1 MSDSALLVLHFQNGV
16 AHPDGVWGKYLFP
29 QVEKNGSVGNARR
42 ALETARQRGMP
53 VIYVNIAW
61 RPGFPELPDNTCG
74 LLKEAKDNDE
84 CLVGSWGAD
93 VIDELK
99 PEGTEII
106 VINFGS
112 DGFEGTDLDL
122 ILRNRGIKSPL
133 CRRPVHRAR
142 RGDDGETRRQH
153 GLQRDDPEG
162 LHQRLHRPELRRHG
176 GDHAALRRS
185 DHGGRVRLH
194 ELIRRSVV
202 AASRFLN
209 AHREHGHHNLTV
221 APGAARHHM
230 RVQ

>member
-42 ALETARQRGMP
+42 ALDAARQRGML

-74 LLKEAKDNDE
+74 LLKEAKDNNE

-99 PEGTEII
+99 PEGNEII

-112 DGFEGTDLDL
+112 DSFEGTDLDL
-122 ILRNRGIKSPL
+122 ILRNRGVKNLYVVGQCIE
-133 CRRPVHRAR
+133 H
-142 RGDDGETRRQH
+142 
-153 GLQRDDPEG
+153 
-162 LHQRLHRPELRRHG
+162 
-176 GDHAALRRS
+176 
-185 DHGGRVRLH
+185 
-194 ELIRRSVV
+194 VV
-202 AASRFLN
+202 ATTVKRAVNMGYSAAILKDCTSGFTDQNYDAMVEIMPLYADLITASDFVGMN
-209 AHREHGHHNLTV
+209 
-221 APGAARHHM
+221 
-230 RVQ
+230 

>member
-1 MSDSALLVLHFQNGV
+1 MSDSAFLVLHFQNGV

-42 ALETARQRGMP
+42 ALETARQRGML

-99 PEGTEII
+99 PEGNEII

-122 ILRNRGIKSPL
+122 ILRNRGIKSL
-133 CRRPVHRAR
+133 YVVGQCIEH
-142 RGDDGETRRQH
+142 
-153 GLQRDDPEG
+153 
-162 LHQRLHRPELRRHG
+162 
-176 GDHAALRRS
+176 
-185 DHGGRVRLH
+185 
-194 ELIRRSVV
+194 VV
-202 AASRFLN
+202 AT
-209 AHREHGHHNLTV
+209 TV
-221 APGAARHHM
+221 KRAVNMGYSATVLKDCTSGFTDQNYDAMVEIMPLYADLITADEFVSM
-230 RVQ
+230 N

>member
-1 MSDSALLVLHFQNGV
+1 MTDTAFLVLHFQNGV

-42 ALETARQRGMP
+42 ALDAARQRGML

-99 PEGTEII
+99 PEGNEII

-112 DGFEGTDLDL
+112 DSFEGTDLDL
-122 ILRNRGIKSPL
+122 ILRNRGVKNLYVVGQCIE
-133 CRRPVHRAR
+133 H
-142 RGDDGETRRQH
+142 
-153 GLQRDDPEG
+153 
-162 LHQRLHRPELRRHG
+162 
-176 GDHAALRRS
+176 
-185 DHGGRVRLH
+185 
-194 ELIRRSVV
+194 VV
-202 AASRFLN
+202 ATTVKRAVNMGYSAAILKDCTSGFTDQNYDAMVEIMPLYADLITASDFVGMN
-209 AHREHGHHNLTV
+209 
-221 APGAARHHM
+221 
-230 RVQ
+230 

>member
-74 LLKEAKDNDE
+74 LLKEAKDNNE

-122 ILRNRGIKSPL
+122 ILRNRGIKSL
-133 CRRPVHRAR
+133 YVVGQCIEH
-142 RGDDGETRRQH
+142 
-153 GLQRDDPEG
+153 
-162 LHQRLHRPELRRHG
+162 
-176 GDHAALRRS
+176 
-185 DHGGRVRLH
+185 
-194 ELIRRSVV
+194 VV
-202 AASRFLN
+202 AT
-209 AHREHGHHNLTV
+209 TV
-221 APGAARHHM
+221 KRAVNMGYSATILKDCTSGFTDQNYDAMVEIMPLYADLITADEFVSM
-230 RVQ
+230 N

>member
-16 AHPDGVWGKYLFP
+16 AHPNGVWGKYLFP

-122 ILRNRGIKSPL
+122 ILRNRGIKSL
-133 CRRPVHRAR
+133 YVVGQCIEH
-142 RGDDGETRRQH
+142 
-153 GLQRDDPEG
+153 
-162 LHQRLHRPELRRHG
+162 
-176 GDHAALRRS
+176 
-185 DHGGRVRLH
+185 
-194 ELIRRSVV
+194 VV
-202 AASRFLN
+202 ATTVKRAVNMGYSATILKDCTSGFTDQNYN
-209 AHREHGHHNLTV
+209 AMVEIMPLYADLITADEFVSMN
-221 APGAARHHM
+221 
-230 RVQ
+230 

>member
-1 MSDSALLVLHFQNGV
+1 MSDSAFLVLHFQNGV

-29 QVEKNGSVGNARR
+29 QVEKNGSVGNARQ

-122 ILRNRGIKSPL
+122 ILRNRGIKSL
-133 CRRPVHRAR
+133 YVVGQCIEH
-142 RGDDGETRRQH
+142 
-153 GLQRDDPEG
+153 
-162 LHQRLHRPELRRHG
+162 
-176 GDHAALRRS
+176 
-185 DHGGRVRLH
+185 
-194 ELIRRSVV
+194 VV
-202 AASRFLN
+202 AT
-209 AHREHGHHNLTV
+209 TV
-221 APGAARHHM
+221 KRAVNMGYSATILKDCTSGFTDQNYDAMVEIMPLYADLITADEFVSM
-230 RVQ
+230 N

>member
-122 ILRNRGIKSPL
+122 ILRNRGIKSL
-133 CRRPVHRAR
+133 YVVGQCIEH
-142 RGDDGETRRQH
+142 
-153 GLQRDDPEG
+153 
-162 LHQRLHRPELRRHG
+162 
-176 GDHAALRRS
+176 
-185 DHGGRVRLH
+185 
-194 ELIRRSVV
+194 VV
-202 AASRFLN
+202 AT
-209 AHREHGHHNLTV
+209 TV
-221 APGAARHHM
+221 KRAVNMGYSATILKDCTSGFTDQNYDAMVEIMPLYADLITADEFVSM
-230 RVQ
+230 N